1 MKYGYNIFSLF
12 IVIIF
17 LFFFC
22 LFLYKS
28 FSTMVKVPFFEFDE
42 AHRAETAKRML
53 EYKSFFVP
61 LTGSPFDRVF
71 NGIGAPTVPFKENP
85 FLNLYYHLERPPLV
99 YIFMIGSVLIL
110 GSHEFSYRLPSFILG
125 ALVLL
130 VYFFAARKMRKHIHY
145 PALFSGLL
153 VLMTSTNLWL
163 SSQYAQLDTGITLFL
178 FLSILFLVIYCQKK
192 RSIFLS
198 LTGISFGLA
207 ILSKGQPAVIFLIP
221 IFFLFFQKRLAFS
234 EIVKLFTITLVT
246 LSPWLLYIFFK
257 FGLSN
262 FISAFFGFA
271 FVSATQI
278 DIHQQAPFFW
288 YIRWFWESLRPGW
301 TLFLALVFL
310 DIFHRRLVW
319 EKQVLL
325 AYILG
330 SLLILS
336 IPANKIWWY
345 TLPLLPPMALY
356 LYLSLTDYIQKSY
369 TRLFFVGIAIVVA
382 SIPFALRGTNTNAL
396 LYGITITAIVVGIL
410 FFPVYSL
417 AKDNRFL
424 ASTPMKV
431 ALSAV
436 ILFSFIISFYLFSL
450 RFPKI
455 VPYHSGIRRVSHYFE
470 SLPGRKCLWAK
481 DMPLETA
488 LFYSNAG
495 EILIL
500 NKESTFGK
508 HCKHY
513 AIVHQ
518 EYPGEYSQ
526 ELSGKKQIYKVD
538 NILLYEM

>member
-1 MKYGYNIFSLF
+1 MRHYYNVFLLF
-12 IVIIF
+12 FVIIF
-17 LFFFC
+17 LSFFFF
-22 LFLYKS
+22 FLYKS
-28 FSTMVKVPFFEFDE
+28 FSTMIRVPFYEFDE
-42 AHRAETAKRML
+42 AHRAETAKQML
-53 EYKSFFVP
+53 AYKSFFVP

-71 NGIGAPTVPFKENP
+71 NGIGSPTVAFKENP
-85 FLNLYYHLERPPLV
+85 FLHLYYHLERPPLV
-99 YIFMIGSVLIL
+99 YLFMIGSVLIL
-110 GSHEFSYRLPSFILG
+110 GSHEFSYRLPSFTLGVFILF
-125 ALVLL
+125 A
-130 VYFFAARKMRKHIHY
+130 YFFFASKVRKHIHY

-153 VLMTSTNLWL
+153 LLMTSSDLWL

-178 FLSILFLVIYCQKK
+178 FLSLLFLLLYCQKK

-221 IFFLFFQKRLAFS
+221 IFFLFFQKRLTFS
-234 EIVKLFTITLVT
+234 EILRLFTITLVT
-246 LSPWLLYIFFK
+246 LSPWLLYIFFN
-257 FGLSN
+257 FGLNN

-271 FVSATQI
+271 FTSVTQT

-301 TLFLALVFL
+301 TLFLALLFL

-325 AYILG
+325 IYIAG

-336 IPANKIWWY
+336 IPTNKIWWY

-369 TRLFFVGIAIVVA
+369 TRLFFVGIAILVA
-382 SIPFALRGTNTNAL
+382 SMPFALRGTNTNAL
-396 LYGITITAIVVGIL
+396 LYGITITAVVIGIL
-410 FFPVYSL
+410 
-417 AKDNRFL
+417 DNRFF
-424 ASTPMKV
+424 TPTRTKA
-431 ALSAV
+431 ALCAV
-436 ILFSFIISFYLFSL
+436 FLLSITISFYYFAL

-455 VPYHSGIRRVSHYFE
+455 VPYHLGVRRVSRYFAL
-470 SLPGRKCLWAK
+470 LPGRKCLWAK
-481 DMPLETA
+481 DIPLETA

-500 NKESTFGK
+500 NKESVFGK

-513 AIVHQ
+513 AIVHE
-518 EYPGEYSQ
+518 EYPGEYIK
-526 ELSGKKQIYKVD
+526 ELEGKKQIYKR
-538 NILLYEM
+538 NKIILYEL

>member
-1 MKYGYNIFSLF
+1 MKHYYDVFLFF

-17 LFFFC
+17 LFFFY
-22 LFLYKS
+22 LFLHKS
-28 FSTMVKVPFFEFDE
+28 FSTMIRISFYEFDE

-71 NGIGAPTVPFKENP
+71 NGIGAPTVAFKENP
-85 FLNLYYHLERPPLV
+85 FLRLYYHLERPPLV
-99 YIFMIGSVLIL
+99 YLFMIGSVLTL
-110 GSHEFSYRLPSFILG
+110 GSHEFSYRLPSFTFG
-125 ALVLL
+125 VLVLL
-130 VYFFAARKMRKHIHY
+130 SYFFFAREMRKHIHY

-153 VLMTSTNLWL
+153 LLMTSSDLWL

-178 FLSILFLVIYCQKK
+178 FLSLLFLLLYCQRK
-192 RSIFLS
+192 RSIFLF

-221 IFFLFFQKRLAFS
+221 VFFLFFQKRLAFS

-246 LSPWLLYIFFK
+246 LSPWLLYISFN
-257 FGLSN
+257 FGLNN
-262 FISAFFGFA
+262 FIAAFFGFA
-271 FVSATQI
+271 FSSATQT

-301 TLFLALVFL
+301 TVFLALLFL

-319 EKQVLL
+319 EKQALL
-325 AYILG
+325 TYIVG

-345 TLPLLPPMALY
+345 TLPLVPPMALY
-356 LYLSLTDYIQKSY
+356 LYLSLSDYIQRSY
-369 TRLFFVGIAIVVA
+369 TRLFFVGMAILVA
-382 SIPFALRGTNTNAL
+382 SMPFALRATNTNAA
-396 LYGITITAIVVGIL
+396 LYGIVITAIVVGIL
-410 FFPVYSL
+410 
-417 AKDNRFL
+417 DNRFL
-424 ASTPMKV
+424 TATPMKV
-431 ALSAV
+431 ALSV
-436 ILFSFIISFYLFSL
+436 VFLLSIIISFYWFAL

-455 VPYHSGIRRVSHYFE
+455 VPYHPGVRRVAQYFA

-495 EILIL
+495 EISIL
-500 NKESTFGK
+500 NKESTFEK

-513 AIVHQ
+513 AIVHE

-526 ELSGKKQIYKVD
+526 ELEGKKQIYKRD
-538 NILLYEM
+538 KIILYEL

>member
-1 MKYGYNIFSLF
+1 MKRYYNVFLLF
-12 IVIIF
+12 IAIIF
-17 LFFFC
+17 LFFFY
-22 LFLYKS
+22 LFLHTS
-28 FSTMVKVPFFEFDE
+28 FSTMIRVPFFEFDE

-53 EYKSFFVP
+53 DYKSFLVP
-61 LTGSPFDRVF
+61 LTGSPFDRAF
-71 NGIGAPTVPFKENP
+71 NGIGAPTVPFKENQ
-85 FLNLYYHLERPPLV
+85 FRYLYYHLERPPLV
-99 YIFMIGSVLIL
+99 YLFMIGSVLIL

-125 ALVLL
+125 VLVLL
-130 VYFFAARKMRKHIHY
+130 AYFFAAGKMRKHIHY

-153 VLMTSTNLWL
+153 VLMTSSDLWL

-178 FLSILFLVIYCQKK
+178 FLSLLFLLLYCQKK

-221 IFFLFFQKRLAFS
+221 LIFLFFQKRLTFS
-234 EIVKLFTITLVT
+234 EIVRLFTITLAT
-246 LSPWLLYIFFK
+246 LSPWLLYISLNFELK
-257 FGLSN
+257 N
-262 FISAFFGFA
+262 FIAAFFGFA
-271 FVSATQI
+271 FVSTTQT

-301 TLFLALVFL
+301 TLFLALLFL

-325 AYILG
+325 TYVAG

-356 LYLSLTDYIQKSY
+356 LYLSMTDYIQKSY

-382 SIPFALRGTNTNAL
+382 SMPFAFGATNTNAL
-396 LYGITITAIVVGIL
+396 LYGITITTAVVGIL

-417 AKDNRFL
+417 TKDNRFL
-424 ASTPMKV
+424 TSTPMKV
-431 ALSAV
+431 ALCAV
-436 ILFSFIISFYLFSL
+436 FFLSIIISFYLFAL

-455 VPYHSGIRRVSHYFE
+455 VPYHLGVKRVSQYFAL
-470 SLPGRKCLWAK
+470 LPGRKCLWAK

-495 EILIL
+495 EIWIL
-500 NKESTFGK
+500 NKESTFEK
-508 HCKHY
+508 YCKHY
-513 AIVHQ
+513 AIVHE
-518 EYPGEYSQ
+518 EYLGEYIQ
-526 ELSGKKQIYKVD
+526 ELGGKKQIYKRD
-538 NILLYEM
+538 KIILYEL